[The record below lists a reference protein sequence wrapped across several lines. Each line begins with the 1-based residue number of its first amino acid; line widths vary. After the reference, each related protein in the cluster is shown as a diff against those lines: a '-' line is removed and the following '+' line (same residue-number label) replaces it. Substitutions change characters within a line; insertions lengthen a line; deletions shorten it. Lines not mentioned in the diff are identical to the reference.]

1 MADYESTAGAEV
13 AEDFRSALE
22 DMTTVLRVEIMGLC
36 QIARENTEFAVDIA
50 QTLQSYILKAAPHRK
65 LPALYV
71 LDAIVKNVGTPYT
84 LYLAPKLY
92 SMFLES
98 YATVDSNVRR
108 KMEEMLRTWKQ
119 AVPGS
124 IDTRPV
130 FPLEVVQPIED
141 ALMKASAS
149 AFQAQQKNMIGRPRV
164 VHPRDTPSPHARI
177 QSPFG
182 PPPGSGGAFSAPPGK
197 QSTPPPTYPSSIG
210 PQANGNQSSVN
221 YEALK
226 NDVESLI
233 QTLHLAGAKYPHDD
247 TIPKK
252 TQALLDLQGLF
263 NKGGSINPDQL
274 SLIKKQVD
282 DLAAGVRANYADVV
296 LSQHTPSVPVPPPAV
311 PQITLDSLLGPGAL
325 ATLLASRQTPAP
337 VPSTPIPTQP
347 AAMRNTPPVVPHA
360 NPVVPVMMQ
369 GTHTPPVVPA
379 SVPAPAP
386 PAPAVSSVNSA
397 MSLMQQLRR
406 AGILPPPSGPSS
418 SRSTPVPTPPAPHV
432 APIAPTT
439 PQHYQQQ
446 RAPPILP
453 SIIAN
458 ALAAQRQQQPRTP
471 IVEMGDI
478 QLDSTSLKQDRQ
490 HLLFTMLE
498 GLGKPC
504 SQCGR
509 RFKNDEDG
517 RKKRVRH
524 MDWHFQVH
532 QRSVKAEKHGQH
544 RSWYPDTKDWTISRE
559 TIDADIPEVTSTTN
573 AAPKQPEIQYIPV
586 PDPTEGVNTTCSI
599 CADKFVNKWLDSAQ
613 EWVWL
618 DTMRVGNKAYHA
630 SCYNEAF
637 RSRNTPEPVLG
648 KRKAESP
655 NHFMVEGK
663 KWRAEVV

>member
-119 AVPGS
+119 PVPGS

-149 AFQAQQKNMIGRPRV
+149 AFQAQQKNMVGRPRV

-177 QSPFG
+177 HSPYG
-182 PPPGSGGAFSAPPGK
+182 PPPGSGGVFNPSLGK
-197 QSTPPPTYPSSIG
+197 QGTPPPTGPHPS
-210 PQANGNQSSVN
+210 ANGSQGSVN
-221 YEALK
+221 YETLK
-226 NDVESLI
+226 NDVENLI
-233 QTLHLAGAKYPHDD
+233 QTLHLAGVKYPHDD
-247 TIPKK
+247 SIPKK

-274 SLIKKQVD
+274 GLIKKQVD
-282 DLAAGVRANYADVV
+282 DLAAGVRANYPDVI
-296 LSQHTPSVPVPPPAV
+296 LPQRAPSVSAAPPAA
-311 PQITLDSLLGPGAL
+311 PQVTLDSILGRGAL
-325 ATLLASRQTPAP
+325 ATLLASRQASN
-337 VPSTPIPTQP
+337 STPKMPPSQP
-347 AAMRNTPPVVPHA
+347 ATMRNAPPLIPLA
-360 NPVVPVMMQ
+360 APVVPVMTQ
-369 GTHTPPVVPA
+369 PVAIPSTA
-379 SVPAPAP
+379 SVPAPA
-386 PAPAVSSVNSA
+386 SVNSA
-397 MSLMQQLRR
+397 MTLMQQLRR

-418 SRSTPVPTPPAPHV
+418 SRSTPTPAQPTVHA
-432 APIAPTT
+432 APTA
-439 PQHYQQQ
+439 PQNYQMPSQQ
-446 RAPPILP
+446 IPPPVLP
-453 SIIAN
+453 SIIVN
-458 ALAAQRQQQPRTP
+458 ALAAQRQQQQQQQQQPRTP
-471 IVEMGDI
+471 LVEMGDI
-478 QLDSTSLKQDRQ
+478 QLDSASLKQDRPY
-490 HLLFTMLE
+490 LLFTMLE

-509 RFKNDEDG
+509 RFKNDDDG
-517 RKKRVRH
+517 RKKRVNH
-524 MDWHFQVH
+524 MDWHFKVH

-544 RSWYPDTKDWTISRE
+544 RSWYLDHKEWITSRE
-559 TIDADIPEVTSTTN
+559 IIDADIPDVTPATN
-573 AAPKQPEIQYIPV
+573 AAPKVPEIQYIPV
-586 PDPTEGVNTTCSI
+586 PDPSEGVNTTCSI
-599 CADKFVNKWLDSAQ
+599 CADSFVNKWLDSAQ

-618 DTMRVGNKAYHA
+618 DTLRIGNKAYHA

-655 NHFMVEGK
+655 SRFMAEGK